1 VVRLLEPTSS
11 LHPIQSTNSTFTAIL
26 PSAQQQPAVRH
37 PAAGSP
43 SSGRTRPSLDSN
55 PTYNESEEAALFGPI
70 FAHDPAPP
78 QPAYFPLFAG
88 NGGETTGGG
97 NIFPLENGGA
107 VLLGDREGGGLVSQ
121 EPGGG
126 ERGGGGGPE
135 YASSRGDGAA
145 MCMGNSGGGGSGGPA
160 SFSGC
165 STGSGPSFGGH
176 QTYPSYQLSAGPAG
190 QPQQQAN
197 IQHPEFAVLSSELIN
212 RVLDL
217 PYVVKYLLLAF
228 KISQLS

>member
-1 VVRLLEPTSS
+1 
-11 LHPIQSTNSTFTAIL
+11 
-26 PSAQQQPAVRH
+26 VRH

-43 SSGRTRPSLDSN
+43 SSGRTRPSFDSN
-55 PTYNESEEAALFGPI
+55 PTYNESEEEAALFGPI

-78 QPAYFPLFAG
+78 QPPAYFPLFSG
-88 NGGETTGGG
+88 NGGGTTGGGG
-97 NIFPLENGGA
+97 NIFPMENSGEGGA
-107 VLLGDREGGGLVSQ
+107 VLLGDDGGGGGLVSQ
-121 EPGGG
+121 ESVGG
-126 ERGGGGGPE
+126 ERGGGGSE
-135 YASSRGDGAA
+135 YSGSRGDGAA
-145 MCMGNSGGGGSGGPA
+145 MGNSGGGGIGGPA

-165 STGSGPSFGGH
+165 STGSCASFAGHSGAGH
-176 QTYPSYQLSAGPAG
+176 QTYPSYQLSAGPAV

-197 IQHPEFAVLSSELIN
+197 LQQPEFAVLSSELIN